1 MHTLELQAQDELLFK
16 SLCCYYLLECSWDVN
31 TFYKINLS
39 IFLTSMS
46 ITMSITMSIINM
58 SLFFQNFDVIAKNT
72 WHILVCFFAVCII
85 IISMFVTSV
94 LDNLLLVLLIIIAK
108 TYELLAPPSRRA
120 RRLVPFT
127 LTVTMRLITY
137 FFLAFHVGAILLL
150 SLSFQ
155 IIAWCLIICF
165 EFALLFARSFEFFS
179 QEVVT

>member
-31 TFYKINLS
+31 TFYKVNLS

-108 TYELLAPPSRRA
+108 TYELWLHRQEGREIWFHSPWQSQWDW
-120 RRLVPFT
+120 L
-127 LTVTMRLITY
+127 LI
-137 FFLAFHVGAILLL
+137 FFLHSMLELYCCYLFHSRLLHDVWLFAL
-150 SLSFQ
+150 SLLYYLL
-155 IIAWCLIICF
+155 A
-165 EFALLFARSFEFFS
+165 ALSSSPKKL
-179 QEVVT
+179 